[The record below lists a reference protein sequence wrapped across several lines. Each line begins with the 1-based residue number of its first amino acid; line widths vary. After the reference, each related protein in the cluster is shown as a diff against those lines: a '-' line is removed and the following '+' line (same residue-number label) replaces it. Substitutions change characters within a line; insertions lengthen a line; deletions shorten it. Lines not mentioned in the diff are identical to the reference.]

1 LSELETGTVETASP
15 AEAVVET
22 VAAPETQVAETKP
35 DIDAELLAIYNKN
48 HPPRATDGKFAPRNP
63 VEPAKDGVEAPATE
77 IEGQPPSEATAE
89 PEAPAIPAPNSWPAE
104 MKAKWDTLPP
114 DAREYIAKRESESHS
129 AISRLGQQ
137 VSTYKPVAEVLEQ
150 NRTIFERN
158 GMDYQTGIKTLLN
171 AQVALETNPVHAIQQ
186 LAQAYGVDLGAF
198 SGSQQA
204 DGGGQIN
211 LLQRQIA
218 DLQRQLQ
225 DTSSRVMSREQQ
237 EQLTQQQALEAQ
249 VNDFLKDKP
258 DFAKI
263 EDDVLAILPAIRA
276 KQPGLSP
283 KEALANAY
291 EQAQWLNP
299 ETRAAKLEA
308 DRKAADAKAA
318 EEAKK
323 RASEAKN
330 AGRTNVKT
338 TAPVSGRSASW
349 EDEMMGIY
357 RRNHGNA

>member
-1 LSELETGTVETASP
+1 MSELETGTAEAASP
-15 AEAVVET
+15 AEAVVESQP
-22 VAAPETQVAETKP
+22 VAPVTEAPAEV
-35 DIDAELLAIYNKN
+35 DRDAELLAIYEKHN
-48 HPPRATDGKFAPRNP
+48 PPRGSDGKFQPRNP
-63 VEPAKDGVEAPATE
+63 VEPSTEGAPETPV
-77 IEGQPPSEATAE
+77 EGQPPSEATAE
-89 PEAPAIPAPNSWPAE
+89 PEAPAIPAPNSWPAD

-137 VSTYKPVAEVLEQ
+137 VSSYKPIAEVLEQ
-150 NRTIFERN
+150 NKGVFDRN

-186 LAQAYGVDLGAF
+186 LAQAYGVDLGLF
-198 SGSQQA
+198 SNGQQTA
-204 DGGGQIN
+204 ENGGQIT

-225 DTSSRVMSREQQ
+225 DTSTRVQTREQQ
-237 EQLTQQQALEAQ
+237 EQLSQQQALEAQ

-258 DFAKI
+258 DFAKL
-263 EDDVLAILPAIRA
+263 EDDVLAILPAIKG

-283 KEALANAY
+283 KEALAAAY

-299 ETRAAKLEA
+299 ETRTAKLEA
-308 DRKAADAKAA
+308 DRKAAEAKAA
-318 EEAKK
+318 DDAQKRATEAKK
-323 RASEAKN
+323 
-330 AGRTNVKT
+330 AGRANVKT

>member
-1 LSELETGTVETASP
+1 MSELETGTAEAASP
-15 AEAVVET
+15 AEAVVESQP
-22 VAAPETQVAETKP
+22 AAPTPEAPAEV
-35 DIDAELLAIYNKN
+35 DRDAELLAIYNKHN
-48 HPPRATDGKFAPRNP
+48 PQRGPDGKFQSRNP
-63 VEPAKDGVEAPATE
+63 VEPSEGAPETTV
-77 IEGQPPSEATAE
+77 EGQPPSEATAE
-89 PEAPAIPAPNSWPAE
+89 PAAPAIPAPNSWPAE

-114 DAREYIAKRESESHS
+114 DAREYIAKRESEAHQT
-129 AISRLGQQ
+129 ISRMGQQ
-137 VSTYKPVAEVLEQ
+137 VSAQKPVADLLEQ
-150 NRTIFERN
+150 NRAIFERN

-186 LAQAYGVDLGAF
+186 LAQAYGVDLGLF
-198 SGSQQA
+198 SNGAQPA
-204 DGGGQIN
+204 ENGGQIT

-225 DTSSRVMSREQQ
+225 DTSTRVQTREQQ
-237 EQLTQQQALEAQ
+237 EQLSQQQALEAQ

-258 DFAKI
+258 DFAKL
-263 EDDVLAILPAIRA
+263 EDDVLAILPAIKA
-276 KQPGLSP
+276 KNPGASP
-283 KEALANAY
+283 KEALALAY

-308 DRKAADAKAA
+308 DRKAAEAKAA
-318 EEAKK
+318 EEARK

-330 AGRTNVKT
+330 AGRANVKT
-338 TAPVSGRSASW
+338 TAPVSGKAPSW